1 MATKCLIKFGTA
13 FATVLMLSGCMSS
26 HTPALIEA
34 SSQDLTLPEPESVK
48 LNTGSPN
55 EGEPAIFSKPDTSLS
70 NRKRLGDTYAEQI
83 LQRSKRGTD
92 LKLQDKLQRIV
103 SNIGQH
109 VDGDKFDYRIYLLD
123 DDRPNAF
130 TTGGGHVFISTGLVA
145 TLHSEGQ
152 IAAVIAHE
160 MAHNSSAHVV
170 KSAHSRKIVKE
181 TAEFSEKVMHQRW
194 GVPWLGNSIA
204 FLVST
209 GANKYTRE
217 QEDEADFLGLQYIVA
232 AGYDPR
238 EAGRA
243 VEALV
248 ADGHDQSAIS
258 NFFFGRHSTAQ
269 ARIWRFKN
277 LIKAY
282 YPDLDSDSRR
292 RSSEE
297 YNALARPYWNA
308 RPRNSAAA
316 Q

>member
-1 MATKCLIKFGTA
+1 MAAEGRIKFGTA
-13 FATVLMLSGCMSS
+13 LAAVLMLSGCMST
-26 HTPALIEA
+26 HTAALIEA
-34 SSQDLTLPEPESVK
+34 SSQDLAASEPQNASV
-48 LNTGSPN
+48 TGDS
-55 EGEPAIFSKPDTSLS
+55 EPAIFSKPDTSLS
-70 NRKRLGDTYAEQI
+70 NRKRLGDSYAEQI
-83 LQRSKRGTD
+83 LKRSKRGTD
-92 LKLQDKLQRIV
+92 LKLQEKLQRIV
-103 SNIGQH
+103 SRIGEH
-109 VDGDKFDYRIYLLD
+109 VDGDKLDYRIYLLD

-130 TTGGGHVFISTGLVA
+130 TTGGGHVFITTGLVA
-145 TLHSEGQ
+145 ALRSEGQ

-160 MAHNSSAHVV
+160 MAHNASAHVV

-217 QEDEADFLGLQYIVA
+217 QEDDADFLGLQYIVS

-243 VEALV
+243 VESLV
-248 ADGHDQSAIS
+248 AGGRDQSAFS
-258 NFFFGRHSTAQ
+258 NFFFGRHSTAK

-282 YPDLDSDSRR
+282 YPNLNAEGMR

-297 YNALARPYWNA
+297 YNVLARPYWTA
-308 RPRNSAAA
+308 VSRNSAAS